1 MSHYN
6 HELIA
11 LAIAFS
17 YFAALMMLSIINK
30 LNKSLS
36 HDKKALLICSALII
50 GSSLWAIQLINA
62 FALPSSSDMQSGT
75 SSIAYIALSWL
86 AAFIF
91 AAILLYITSRPT
103 LPTKTLSAGGT
114 LAGASAGAIVF
125 FSIYANHAEAAM
137 TFTPATS
144 LIAIATCV
152 VAAIIGMMLIFWLKN
167 QHGKFFFLNHSSC

>member
-62 FALPSSSDMQSGT
+62 FALPSSSAVSYTHLDVYKRQPHCQRKIWHGQL
-75 SSIAYIALSWL
+75 AQKNLYWL
-86 AAFIF
+86 I
-91 AAILLYITSRPT
+91 
-103 LPTKTLSAGGT
+103 
-114 LAGASAGAIVF
+114 
-125 FSIYANHAEAAM
+125 
-137 TFTPATS
+137 
-144 LIAIATCV
+144 
-152 VAAIIGMMLIFWLKN
+152 
-167 QHGKFFFLNHSSC
+167 

>member
-91 AAILLYITSRPT
+91 AAILLYITVAPPYPPKHSLLAAHWLVPAQVPLYFLVFMPT
-103 LPTKTLSAGGT
+103 TQKLP
-114 LAGASAGAIVF
+114 
-125 FSIYANHAEAAM
+125 
-137 TFTPATS
+137 
-144 LIAIATCV
+144 
-152 VAAIIGMMLIFWLKN
+152 
-167 QHGKFFFLNHSSC
+167 